1 MSTLTKLLIVLLTVF
16 SIILCAVSVTYVV
29 NTENFKEKYTKTAN
43 ELQTAQEN
51 QDAAEKKAAETLQK
65 CNDFE
70 TSMKQQ
76 IAQYQTQINELT
88 TKLEN
93 AEREKSSLVA
103 KVDGFAAK
111 VEQFITTNK
120 QQSDLLSKKIEE
132 LKQVE
137 IKAIQLDKDLEETSQ
152 ALLQKLA
159 VIEDMKIERERLL
172 DQQSDLEVKLAKFLQ
187 GKGREVAIPTQVQ
200 QPAPTV
206 AVATRDINLKGLVK
220 AVDVKNSSAVISL
233 GTADGVRKNM
243 IFFVTRG
250 NQFIC
255 QITIMEVDSEEA
267 VGTLQ
272 LIQQTPQIGDSVA
285 TNL

>member
-1 MSTLTKLLIVLLTVF
+1 LSTLTKLLIVLLTVF
-16 SIILCAVSVTYVV
+16 SIVLCAVSVTYVV
-29 NTENFKEKYTKTAN
+29 TADDFKDKYNEKADALKTAQKN
-43 ELQTAQEN
+43 QT
-51 QDAAEKKAAETLQK
+51 AAEKKAAETLQK
-65 CNDFE
+65 CNAFE

-88 TKLEN
+88 AKLEN
-93 AEREKSSLVA
+93 TEREKANLVA

-120 QQSDLLSKKIEE
+120 QQSNLLATKIEE
-132 LKQVE
+132 LKQAE
-137 IKAIQLDKDLEETSQ
+137 IKTIQLDKELEETSQ

-187 GKGREVAIPTQVQ
+187 GKGREVAIPTRAQKPS
-200 QPAPTV
+200 PAV

-220 AVDVKNSSAVISL
+220 AVDTKNSSAVISL

-250 NQFIC
+250 NQFVC